1 MKTLEDII
9 LTVPSITD
17 RANLL
22 SAMAKM
28 RQELKA
34 QVSQTTED
42 DTHASSTT
50 PQEVADWLDKH
61 WSEGTVR
68 AKAIRKA
75 ARALREQGLSDNP
88 RA

>member
-17 RANLL
+17 RGRLL
-22 SAMAKM
+22 SEVVKM
-28 RQELKA
+28 RSALRKQEEA
-34 QVSQTTED
+34 PS
-42 DTHASSTT
+42 AT
-50 PQEVADWLDKH
+50 PLESVANWLDQH

-68 AKAIRKA
+68 AKAIRKVA
-75 ARALREQGLSDNP
+75 KILREQGMSDNP